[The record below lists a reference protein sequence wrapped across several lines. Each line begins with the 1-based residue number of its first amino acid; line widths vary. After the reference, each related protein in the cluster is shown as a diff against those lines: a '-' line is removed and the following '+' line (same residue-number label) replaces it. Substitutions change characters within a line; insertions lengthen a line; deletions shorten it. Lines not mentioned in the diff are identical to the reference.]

1 MSDNQRALALAM
13 VLLSTPE
20 SPDPAAIEAATR
32 DAPDGLAPF
41 ERTESD
47 DESLTFSSGNLM
59 AFVSLIPVVIP
70 DGEASIAAEAS
81 WHWPDA
87 AAAVDKHTAHL
98 LVAVMGGDDAVAN
111 HLALTRVVA
120 GCLGEN
126 AVAVY
131 WGAAGI
137 VHDPEEFKEM
147 AASAG
152 REELPVPYWV
162 GVTVAPSDEKEGAV
176 VAATRGLEA
185 LGFPEFEVHASEHP
199 PEEVAEFLM
208 MSSAYVLDS
217 GARLSSGDTIGR
229 TKKEQIAVT
238 LAPSKWEPDRQA
250 LILAF

>member
-1 MSDNQRALALAM
+1 MSEDQRAMALAM

-20 SPDPAAIEAATR
+20 APDPAAIEQATR

-41 ERTESD
+41 QLTESND
-47 DESLTFSSGNLM
+47 DSLTFAGGDLM
-59 AFVSLIPVVIP
+59 AFVSLIPAVIP
-70 DGEASIAAEAS
+70 DGEAGIAAEAS

-87 AAAVDKHTAHL
+87 VAAVEKHTAHL
-98 LVAVMGGDDAVAN
+98 LVAVMGGEDPVAN
-111 HLALTRVVA
+111 HLALNRVVA

-147 AASAG
+147 AGDAS

-185 LGFPEFEVHASEHP
+185 LGFPEFEIHASERP

-229 TKKEQIAVT
+229 SQEEKVAVT
-238 LAPSKWEPDRQA
+238 LAPSKWDPDRQA